1 MEDQFCLMTEI
12 SIDISDSALKKPEKL
27 SKSIL
32 MSAAVALY
40 KKEKLTAE
48 EAAKIPNVSKKRFL
62 ETAKARG
69 VGGPDPFEKKREV
82 SRPLTPFDSLEDS
95 RYLARVLWALNE
107 AERFSLPPMTASD
120 IAKFVTANSGFE
132 IKQTNTARFLREC
145 RQSGRFEDCWV
156 VSQDG
161 PRRTY
166 AISEVGRELVLG
178 INE

>member
-12 SIDISDSALKKPEKL
+12 SIDISDSALRKPEKL

-82 SRPLTPFDSLEDS
+82 SRG
-95 RYLARVLWALNE
+95 AGV
-107 AERFSLPPMTASD
+107 
-120 IAKFVTANSGFE
+120 GF
-132 IKQTNTARFLREC
+132 
-145 RQSGRFEDCWV
+145 GD
-156 VSQDG
+156 
-161 PRRTY
+161 
-166 AISEVGRELVLG
+166 
-178 INE
+178 